1 MFGVVVLWVV
11 CNACG
16 LGEKAGIVGKVECA
30 GKEATLLEDVGDVA
44 KRTSMACVDVDH
56 LRCGGRGT
64 GSGWRETACGLLDKA
79 GDGDAVVLVN
89 VMSVR
94 GVIPF
99 DVCELAGIGEIFVG
113 EAAVE

>member
-1 MFGVVVLWVV
+1 MW
-11 CNACG
+11 
-16 LGEKAGIVGKVECA
+16 
-30 GKEATLLEDVGDVA
+30 
-44 KRTSMACVDVDH
+44 H
-56 LRCGGRGT
+56 
-64 GSGWRETACGLLDKA
+64 GWRKTARGFLDKA

-99 DVCELAGIGEIFVG
+99 DVCELAEIGEIFVG